1 MRLAVF
7 TNQFPSRLAP
17 FFARDMRSLLDAGVE
32 LDVFPLYPLDPN
44 QWVYVADVFRDQ
56 RLPPDRVHHIPLRPA
71 LDVTR
76 RGLRR
81 LPGFLR
87 DATTLTATA
96 WRYGPVGVAKTAY
109 AALKAWTWAE
119 RAPRYDHVLAYWG
132 SYVATCAY
140 MFHRLTD
147 SSVPFSMFVRA
158 NADLYLTPIH
168 LARKLLYADNVLLNC
183 EFNRQ
188 YLRERYDG
196 IFPRIADKIQVHY
209 TGLDLRAVPFD
220 ANHRPPRKVLAVGR
234 FVALKGFPWLIRAL
248 HMLHQ
253 RGCAVDL
260 ELIGSGDL
268 EPELRRLIAQLG
280 LERHVRIRGW
290 ILPDQVLAAMREA
303 TLLVHSSVGLDALP
317 NVVKEAMAVG
327 TPVIASDMA
336 GVPELLDGGRCGLL
350 VPPGDVGALADAIER
365 LVGDPELRDRYAR
378 AARAHIEAHF
388 DLQRNGRHL
397 AERLRATVRSNGRP

>member
-1 MRLAVF
+1 
-7 TNQFPSRLAP
+7 
-17 FFARDMRSLLDAGVE
+17 
-32 LDVFPLYPLDPN
+32 
-44 QWVYVADVFRDQ
+44 
-56 RLPPDRVHHIPLRPA
+56 
-71 LDVTR
+71 
-76 RGLRR
+76 
-81 LPGFLR
+81 
-87 DATTLTATA
+87 
-96 WRYGPVGVAKTAY
+96 
-109 AALKAWTWAE
+109 
-119 RAPRYDHVLAYWG
+119 
-132 SYVATCAY
+132 
-140 MFHRLTD
+140 
-147 SSVPFSMFVRA
+147 
-158 NADLYLTPIH
+158 
-168 LARKLLYADNVLLNC
+168 
-183 EFNRQ
+183 
-188 YLRERYDG
+188 
-196 IFPRIADKIQVHY
+196 
-209 TGLDLRAVPFD
+209 
-220 ANHRPPRKVLAVGR
+220 
-234 FVALKGFPWLIRAL
+234 LKGFPWLIRAL

-378 AARAHIEAHF
+378 AARAHLEAHF
-388 DLQRNGRHL
+388 DLQRNGRRL